1 MLADSKTVTFTL
13 SGHKDK
19 NNATSYTAQ
28 VDGVGLTISNS
39 SNDIT
44 FDTDTKDR
52 GVKTEHNDSFKFT
65 VGDGSKII
73 SVEFVTNSNAN
84 QKDGSGFNINSNA
97 DFLAASTKST
107 SYKWTNSKNIASPI
121 TFTWNGIGNIYVASI
136 NVTYESV
143 STPAGTTVTAPGILH
158 KSRDYYG
165 GYFKTVL
172 YDADG
177 DNVAYLWS
185 ENSNLNPDP
194 AQSPAQFTRPN
205 PESNI
210 ARPGF
215 ENKTEASW
223 TLYGVSYKVINGE
236 THYSNVVSETYTF
249 AKDDVKL
256 SFDDD
261 ALVNSVLV
269 GSSVINVATATA
281 ANYTRSDISKG
292 ITYTS
297 SNPDVA
303 KVDATTGEVTGVN
316 AGTATITASRPADVY
331 YNEATSVSYTITVQS
346 AKQATS
352 NTATFGYQG
361 SDVDISDLKAKAN
374 TSASVGGK
382 GDITMTVYG
391 SENGAVSQSPDTKN
405 NTNRL
410 KFQPGTSFTIN
421 SPSNNI
427 TKIEYTVANPNDP
440 DFEGITSSRTWKGT
454 TATNSVT
461 FTNNSSANI
470 YITGVTVTY
479 TTALG
484 DGTDNTVQTP
494 NYTWAFNQDN
504 QDESLWNSSI
514 AKLKK
519 YSDAGIVWNHVT
531 DKDNITNENK
541 DEYWIKTPPKTATGY
556 DVDIIRGL
564 RFAGNFD
571 VDPKNHI
578 VYLAKDASVTI
589 PGAAKGQSFNITYAN
604 YNNGQLSN
612 TNLTAVS
619 STDKENGT
627 TESSYTVTEDGNVT
641 FTSTN
646 GTWLHIISWFQP
658 KDLAPATFKYEDIAK
673 TNDTNP
679 RYKVSLLSAGSI
691 TGGLQ
696 ITDIP
701 GMTFQIGNGNDKWT
715 SSYIYDP
722 KGNTRMNAY
731 LAGSSAV
738 EVNPDYVPTS
748 GTYYTFKPN
757 VNGVVTAMVLGWGG
771 HQIYLKEEGGDL
783 MAFDKAPTTGERKD
797 ISFPV
802 TAGKTYY
809 MYSDAIGSQAYQ
821 LYLNGF
827 DFEPSFFIL
836 DDEGNYERVLNGQS
850 IGISTMGETFKIPF
864 IMTSK
869 QDTETAQASVSSS
882 GTDDDHVAVDKLGNV
897 NIIQPTNDK
906 TTVTCTITNSTQT
919 QWNPVTLSYVIDGVK
934 ANPEAWVVKS
944 GSQPKIGGE
953 ITSIDGIKMTFG
965 GWKQNNDSTYIYNS
979 KDKTDKWSAADGDAA
994 ARDENNLLTHSL
1006 DGFLYATS
1014 GAQDGKSETLGNS
1027 EGKASDHGFYVE
1039 GDKNSIPV
1047 RGAYAMFEPTKN
1059 GTLSIYILQNG
1070 CITNP
1075 LKGGKPGDNS
1085 GWTGKDGDF
1094 NGEVAWRPF
1103 YIVDEAGHSV
1113 TDVTYKVNNTLKM
1126 TYSDIEDIVASH
1138 NKDKQTNTSIAKYD
1152 DGLVYYYID
1161 PSSGKRAAL
1170 DETRR
1175 NKLINQWKS
1184 EEDNKDIVKVF
1195 TYTDKNGTGY
1205 LVTGKSYVKYEFPVQ
1220 AGKSYFIFSNS
1231 SKLGLCGYKFHVTD
1245 TSNPVAVSLA
1255 NKEDSYQAVTDKYAN
1270 VTLAGRT
1277 FTKDQWTT
1285 LCLPFAVSATQMRQT
1300 FGDNVQ
1306 LIEFDKTML
1315 IGQENTTANGDK
1327 ETFNRNTILLKNHV
1341 NNQIVAAGVPYLIK
1355 PDKTIAAGQAV
1366 INNVYFPTT
1375 EVKPQTVKD
1384 GNGYTWKGVFQDEA
1398 LGNGDYYV
1406 SGTDGSFKY
1415 YTTDGH
1421 HSNSFRGYLDWTN
1434 GSGAKSVV
1442 FSAVS
1447 FGSATDDPTTTGI
1460 GEIKAADIDATAIN
1474 TGKIYN
1480 VNGQVVSNDSTDL
1493 NSLPKGI
1500 YIVNGRKYVVK

>member
-1 MLADSKTVTFTL
+1 MKRTLTFLVLLFGIVGGVLAESKTITIAL
-13 SGHKDK
+13 SGHAGK
-19 NNATSYTAQ
+19 
-28 VDGVGLTISNS
+28 
-39 SNDIT
+39 
-44 FDTDTKDR
+44 
-52 GVKTEHNDSFKFT
+52 
-65 VGDGSKII
+65 
-73 SVEFVTNSNAN
+73 
-84 QKDGSGFNINSNA
+84 
-97 DFLAASTKST
+97 
-107 SYKWTNSKNIASPI
+107 
-121 TFTWNGIGNIYVASI
+121 
-136 NVTYESV
+136 NVTYKSA
-143 STPAGTTVTAPGILH
+143 STP
-158 KSRDYYG
+158 
-165 GYFKTVL
+165 
-172 YDADG
+172 
-177 DNVAYLWS
+177 
-185 ENSNLNPDP
+185 
-194 AQSPAQFTRPN
+194 
-205 PESNI
+205 
-210 ARPGF
+210 
-215 ENKTEASW
+215 
-223 TLYGVSYKVINGE
+223 
-236 THYSNVVSETYTF
+236 
-249 AKDDVKL
+249 
-256 SFDDD
+256 
-261 ALVNSVLV
+261 
-269 GSSVINVATATA
+269 
-281 ANYTRSDISKG
+281 
-292 ITYTS
+292 
-297 SNPDVA
+297 
-303 KVDATTGEVTGVN
+303 
-316 AGTATITASRPADVY
+316 AGTATITASRPADNH
-331 YNEATSVSYTITVQS
+331 YNAAAPVSNTITVQGDN
-346 AKQATS
+346 KTTS
-352 NTATFGYQG
+352 NTVKFGYQG
-361 SDVDISDLKAKAN
+361 SGSDVDIIDLSAKAN
-374 TSASVGGK
+374 ASASVGGV
-382 GDITMTVYG
+382 GDITMTVKG
-391 SENGAVSQSPDTKN
+391 SVTGSANSAVTQSPVTVN
-405 NTNRL
+405 NTTVNRL
-410 KFQPGTSFTIN
+410 KFQIGTSFTIS

-427 TKIEYTVANPNDP
+427 TKIEYKVIDSNDR
-440 DFEGITSSRTWKGT
+440 DFDGKTSQYTWEE

-673 TNDTNP
+673 TSDTNP
-679 RYKVSLLSAGSI
+679 RYKVSLSSAGSI

-696 ITDIP
+696 ITEIP
-701 GMTFQIGNGNDKWT
+701 GMTFQFGKEGEKTWT

-722 KGNTRMNAY
+722 KGNKRMDAY

-757 VNGVVTAMVLGWGG
+757 VNGVVTATVLGWGG
-771 HQIYLKEEGGDL
+771 HQIYLKEDGGAL

-836 DDEGNYERVLNGQS
+836 DDEGNYVRVMDGQS
-850 IGISTMGETFKIPF
+850 IGTSTMGETFKIPF

-1014 GAQDGKSETLGNS
+1014 GAHDGKSETLGNS

-1059 GTLSIYILQNG
+1059 GKLSIYILQNG

-1075 LKGGKPGDNS
+1075 IKDAKTPATNSLWKGAV
-1085 GWTGKDGDF
+1085 GDF

-1113 TDVTYKVNNTLKM
+1113 TGVTYKVNNTLKM
-1126 TYSDIEDIVASH
+1126 TYSDIEDVVASH
-1138 NKDKQTNTSIAKYD
+1138 TEAPTDKYNSIAKYK

-1161 PSSGKRAAL
+1161 PSSGDRAAL

-1175 NKLINQWKS
+1175 TALINQWKS
-1184 EEDNKDIVKVF
+1184 EENNNGSVNVLR
-1195 TYTDKNGTGY
+1195 YTDNGTGY
-1205 LVTGKSYVKYEFPVQ
+1205 LVTEKSYVKYEFDVQ
-1220 AGKSYFIFSNS
+1220 AGKTYFIFSNS

-1245 TSNPVAVSLA
+1245 NSDPVSISLA

-1270 VTLAGRT
+1270 VTLADRK
-1277 FTKDQWTT
+1277 FTKGQWTT
-1285 LCLPFAVSATQMRQT
+1285 LCLPFAVSATQMRET
-1300 FGDNVQ
+1300 FGNDVQ